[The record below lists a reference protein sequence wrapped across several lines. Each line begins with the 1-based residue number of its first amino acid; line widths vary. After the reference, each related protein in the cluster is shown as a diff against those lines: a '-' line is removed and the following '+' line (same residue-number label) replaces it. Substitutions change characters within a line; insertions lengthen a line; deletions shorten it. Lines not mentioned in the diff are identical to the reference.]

1 MPQVCILTDSSIQ
14 FTSFTFPGHELV
26 SVLPMRIELK
36 QQLYTD
42 GVDLTLQ
49 MLPLS
54 AKDGVNPHVLP
65 PSPEELRLSLDT
77 LSKEYDHVL
86 VILLSARLNS
96 SIASAYEVCK
106 DLHSSA
112 GVHIIDSQATSVG
125 LGLIVQAA
133 AEAAWSGVGIAEIKR
148 MLNRLIPRVYTIYCT
163 QSLTYLSHSGQL
175 DQAQALVGEMMG
187 VTAFFLMEHGSLIP
201 VQKARNARNMVDI
214 FEEFIMEFAELHH
227 IAMIQGAPL
236 FSGEIRSLRERIH
249 EMYPDTPYSEH
260 HMGAAVATMLGPRSL
275 GLVTMVKELRTHS

>member
-14 FTSFTFPGHELV
+14 FTSSAYPGHELV
-26 SVLPMRIELK
+26 SVLPMRLELN

-42 GVDLTLQ
+42 GIDLTLQ

-54 AKDGVNPHVLP
+54 AKNGRDPHVLP
-65 PSPEELRLSLDT
+65 PSPEKLRLKLET

-86 VILLSARLNS
+86 VILLSASLNP

-112 GVHIIDSQATSVG
+112 SVHIIDSQATSVG

-133 AEAAWSGVGIAEIKR
+133 AEAARSDMGIAEIKR
-148 MLNRLIPRVYTIYCT
+148 LVNALIPRVYTIYCT

-214 FEEFIMEFAELHH
+214 FEEFIMEFGELRH

-249 EMYPDTPYSEH
+249 ERYPDTPYSEH
-260 HMGAAVATMLGPRSL
+260 LMGAAVATMLGPRSL
-275 GLVTMVKELRTHS
+275 GLVTMIG